1 MSAPR
6 TTPMDSKASIG
17 HPPVNGILVSTPKS
31 EEGGGGMIFDKYA
44 RFLVHKSPAAI
55 DAALRSIIHSAYA
68 EVSHFRDKLDAV
80 DITPEAIQSRRDL
93 PSLPMT
99 SRDEFLD
106 SPASEYTNRNA
117 DLSRCYKSS
126 TSGTTGIPLDIYM
139 SRSEAAYRK
148 LVLFTGIRRNVRCSL
163 PFRIVEVGTGEI
175 GITRR
180 RQARRFD
187 PVPVYHIARALP
199 IDEQLERLIRARPH
213 VITGHPSCLESVAE
227 KLHRRPPGFAPRL
240 VVCRGELLR
249 DSTRSMLR
257 ETFGCKIVDYYSC
270 DEIGNIAWEC
280 PVDEH
285 KLHINTD
292 GCVVEIVDESG
303 APLPAET
310 EGLILVTNL
319 FNRTMPFVRYRLG
332 DRGSLVGKGNIRCSC
347 GYAGPSLALL
357 AGREDDY
364 YWLPDGRRLSPRVI
378 DTLIGSTL
386 VAPGTEP
393 HYAKQYQCIQETRD
407 TICVLVLP
415 ADHAPGDLAARI
427 SKTIEGVGAGI
438 RCRVEFVEAFPPSPS
453 GKHRSIMSKV
463 ET

>member
-1 MSAPR
+1 MGSEAF
-6 TTPMDSKASIG
+6 IV
-17 HPPVNGILVSTPKS
+17 HPTIIGILVSTPES
-31 EEGGGGMIFDKYA
+31 EEDGGGMTFDKYA

-55 DAALRSIIHSAYA
+55 DAALCSIIHSAYA
-68 EVSHFRDKLDAV
+68 EVSRFRDKLDAV
-80 DITPEAIQSRRDL
+80 GIAPDAIQSRRDL
-93 PSLPMT
+93 PNLPMT

-106 SPASEYTNRNA
+106 RPTPEYTNRNA
-117 DLSRCYKSS
+117 DLSRCCKSS

-148 LVLFTGIRRNVRCSL
+148 LVLLSGMRRNVRFSL

-199 IDEQLERLIRARPH
+199 IDEQLERLIRTRPH
-213 VITGHPSCLESVAE
+213 VITGHPSCLELVAE

-257 ETFGCKIVDYYSC
+257 KTFGCKIVDYYSC

-280 PVDEH
+280 PVDKH

-332 DRGSLVGKGNIRCSC
+332 DRGSLLGEGNVCCSC

-378 DTLIGSTL
+378 DTLIASILT
-386 VAPGTEP
+386 APGGEP
-393 HYAKQYQCIQETRD
+393 YYAKRYQCIQETRD
-407 TICVLVLP
+407 TIRVLVVP
-415 ADHAPGDLAARI
+415 ANHTPGDLAARI
-427 SKTIEGVGAGI
+427 SKTIEEIGPGI
-438 RCRVEFVEAFPPSPS
+438 RCQVEFVEAFPSSLS
-453 GKHRSIMSKV
+453 GKHRSVMSKV
-463 ET
+463 AT